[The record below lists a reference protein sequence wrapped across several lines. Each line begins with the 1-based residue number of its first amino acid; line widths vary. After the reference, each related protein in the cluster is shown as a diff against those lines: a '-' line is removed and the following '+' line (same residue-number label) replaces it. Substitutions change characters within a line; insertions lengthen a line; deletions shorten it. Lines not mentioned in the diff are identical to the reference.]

1 MVTSTWQVVGGG
13 ESGGIVVRTAKET
26 SSPQAA
32 GGRLATGALV
42 KELGSD
48 GDRLRYEKLQGAGP
62 VRGWVSKTLS
72 SGKTLLKQSP
82 RDQIWKVVGG
92 ADKSGIL
99 VRTEQATTSP
109 AVSARLSTG
118 ALVLEVELVGDRLCY
133 DRLTG
138 TGPCTGWVS
147 VRVASGDG
155 ALLVRTDEDPSDHL
169 DDDLRA
175 FGAICELELP
185 CPDAAAPAVRA
196 GFLELPAP
204 FLIGV
209 ATAAYQIE
217 GAANEGG
224 RKPSIWD
231 DFSHKSG
238 LTAFG
243 ATGDVACD
251 HYHCYKR
258 DVALMAHLGMKAY
271 RLSISWSRLIP
282 DGVGEVNEEGAA
294 FYSSLIDEL
303 LAHGITPWVTLYHWD
318 LPLAL
323 QIELGGWLSPEIVP
337 LFADYARIVFGRLG
351 DRVKWWITLN
361 EPWCCS
367 VFGYGSQLHAPGV
380 PSKDA
385 SKIYLA
391 GHNMLNAHAA
401 AVEVFRSELGLH
413 RSGGK
418 IGVALN
424 ASWVEPA
431 MSEDDTI
438 ARLNLQAAE
447 RALVWNIGWFA
458 DPIWKGDY
466 PQIMRDRCGARLP
479 TFSDAERALLRG
491 SSDFFGVN
499 HYMSDLAEPEMH
511 GSLREWHHLWPHIIG
526 QETSSNDAYIWGDML
541 VKLSSDKG
549 AATTDMGWPIV
560 PHGLREVLLW
570 VHQRYRPTGGIIVTE
585 NGCGCEEASPAGA
598 LRDSK
603 RIEYFRGYLAEMHR
617 AIQMGVDVRG
627 YFAWTFLDNFEWQH
641 GYDYRFGLVHVDFET
656 QVRTPKASAHW
667 FSAVVRQ
674 NTLEPSESP
683 SEMHAPPELDAAC
696 FTVVD

>member
-1 MVTSTWQVVGGG
+1 MVAAWLHFPDGFLWGTATSAYQV
-13 ESGGIVVRTAKET
+13 E
-26 SSPQAA
+26 
-32 GGRLATGALV
+32 
-42 KELGSD
+42 GSWDRD
-48 GDRLRYEKLQGAGP
+48 G
-62 VRGWVSKTLS
+62 RGW
-72 SGKTLLKQSP
+72 
-82 RDQIWKVVGG
+82 
-92 ADKSGIL
+92 
-99 VRTEQATTSP
+99 
-109 AVSARLSTG
+109 
-118 ALVLEVELVGDRLCY
+118 
-133 DRLTG
+133 
-138 TGPCTGWVS
+138 
-147 VRVASGDG
+147 
-155 ALLVRTDEDPSDHL
+155 
-169 DDDLRA
+169 
-175 FGAICELELP
+175 
-185 CPDAAAPAVRA
+185 
-196 GFLELPAP
+196 
-204 FLIGV
+204 
-209 ATAAYQIE
+209 
-217 GAANEGG
+217 
-224 RKPSIWD
+224 SIWD
-231 DFSHKSG
+231 AFAHCQDRVSG
-238 LTAFG
+238 G
-243 ATGDVACD
+243 ASGDVACD
-251 HYHCYKR
+251 HYAR
-258 DVALMAHLGMKAY
+258 FAEDVALLKSLGIPYY
-271 RLSISWSRLIP
+271 RLSIAWPRVQPTGRGEANPEGLDFYDRLV
-282 DGVGEVNEEGAA
+282 DC
-294 FYSSLIDEL
+294 L
-303 LAHGITPWVTLYHWD
+303 LRHGITPVATLYHWD

-337 LFADYARIVFGRLG
+337 LFADYARIVFRRLG

-401 AVEVFRSELGLH
+401 AVEVFRGELGLH

-418 IGVALN
+418 VGIALN

-431 MSEDDTI
+431 MSDDDTI

-466 PQIMRDRCGARLP
+466 PQIMRDRCGSRLP

-511 GSLREWHHLWPHIIG
+511 GSLKEWHHLWPHIIG

-541 VKLSSDKG
+541 VKLSSDKN

-570 VHQRYRPTGGIIVTE
+570 VHRRYQPPGGVIVTE
-585 NGCGCEEASPAGA
+585 NGCGCKEASPAEA

-656 QVRTPKASAHW
+656 QVRTAKASAHW

-674 NTLEPSESP
+674 NTLEPAEESP
-683 SEMHAPPELDAAC
+683 SEMQLPPELDAAC

>member
-323 QIELGGWLSPEIVP
+323 EKDFNGWLGPKDRITGA
-337 LFADYARIVFGRLG
+337 FGRYARVCFERFG
-351 DRVKWWITLN
+351 DRVKHWFTVN
-361 EPWCCS
+361 EPYCCA
-367 VFGYGSQLHAPGV
+367 FIGYVAGHHAPGKAPEGV
-380 PSKDA
+380 GGAAPE
-385 SKIYLA
+385 YTCM
-391 GHNMLNAHAA
+391 HNMILAHAEAVRVYRAEFREAQGGAIGA
-401 AVEVFRSELGLH
+401 AV
-413 RSGGK
+413 
-418 IGVALN
+418 N
-424 ASWVEPA
+424 AEWRQPLRPHSTADLLAARRA
-431 MSEDDTI
+431 MAFT
-438 ARLNLQAAE
+438 L
-447 RALVWNIGWFA
+447 GWFA
-458 DPIWKGDY
+458 DPVYFGDY
-466 PQIMRDRCGARLP
+466 APEMREDLGGVLP
-479 TFSDAERALLRG
+479 RFTDEEKSLLRG
-491 SSDFFGVN
+491 SCDFFGCNYYTASYAV
-499 HYMSDLAEPEMH
+499 SKAVAPGRFTGDLAATPKEDERWEQNLM
-511 GSLREWHHLWPHIIG
+511 
-526 QETSSNDAYIWGDML
+526 DM
-541 VKLSSDKG
+541 
-549 AATTDMGWPIV
+549 PIV
-560 PHGLREVLLW
+560 PWGFTKLLRRIQ
-570 VHQRYRPTGGIIVTE
+570 QRYAPPGGIYISE
-585 NGCGCEEASPAGA
+585 NGCPQDGPRSAE
-598 LRDSK
+598 LDSK
-603 RIEYFRGYLAEMHR
+603 VPNALVPRPAPREVTDADGGLSAETFDDGERVRFIRAHLAALHGAREGG
-617 AIQMGVDVRG
+617 ADVRG
-627 YFAWTFLDNFEWQH
+627 YFCWSLLDNYEWSL
-641 GYDYRFGLVHVDFET
+641 GYTKRFGIVRVDYRT
-656 QVRTPKASAHW
+656 QRRTVKSSGRFLAQVAREQG
-667 FSAVVRQ
+667 FA
-674 NTLEPSESP
+674 
-683 SEMHAPPELDAAC
+683 APPKGEEYSGSI
-696 FTVVD
+696 F